1 MKILKKAV
9 LAAACVGTLVF
20 AGSAFASGTQTLT
33 PTGNVPAT
41 CVFTAGPY
49 SMPFGTLTPGGTS
62 AVTQTTTVSYQ
73 CTNGTA
79 ASSIKVNSAAS
90 PVSVTMAN
98 TTDATTLPVGLV
110 WTVPTAKGVGIGSSL
125 SSITMDIHGSIA
137 AADINTAT
145 AGSYTAVY
153 NIDLLP

>member
-1 MKILKKAV
+1 MKILKKTV

-41 CVFTAGPY
+41 CVFTSGPY
-49 SMPFGTLTPGGTS
+49 SMPFGTLTPGGTTD
-62 AVTQTTTVSYQ
+62 ATHTTTIAYQ

-90 PVSVTMAN
+90 PTAVTMAN
-98 TTDATTLPVGLV
+98 TLDATTLSVGLA

-125 SSITMDIHGSIA
+125 ASITMDIVGTIA
-137 AADINTAT
+137 AGAINTAT
-145 AGSYTAVY
+145 AGSYTAIY
-153 NIDLLP
+153 NIDLMP